1 MSIQRKFRQLLCGH
15 CILVILGLLTLVACQ
30 QDPPQAPPR
39 SPLRVGWHTWPGY
52 FPIAIAVHLNL
63 FAKHGVTVEPI
74 LYESAVSSHP
84 DLQAGKLDGATGTL
98 ADALLMDGRLPDN
111 VRVVLVADY
120 SAGGDVVVATADIAT
135 VADLR
140 GKRVGARLGS
150 FSELFVLTMLQMHDL
165 TRDDVTLLKVEPQDV
180 PTAIPDVIQAGH
192 TWEPGISQALAQGYH
207 ILFSSTDTPGLIPD
221 LVIFRTHVIKTRP
234 DDIRAF
240 IAAWL
245 EAVDYWQAHP
255 EESHAA
261 VAQVTGMDLRQITA
275 KGLKLFNLQDN
286 LKAFAPGIDTTSLY
300 VSGQINQTFLINS
313 GGLTSAPVLERLLD
327 GSFVNALQ
335 RRLPTN

>member
-1 MSIQRKFRQLLCGH
+1 MSIQCTFRQLLCGH

-30 QDPPQAPPR
+30 QDRPHAPPR

-98 ADALLMDGRLPDN
+98 ADALLMDGRSPDN

-140 GKRVGARLGS
+140 GKRIGARLGS

-165 TRDDVTLLKVEPQDV
+165 TRDEVTLLKVEPQDV
-180 PTAIPDVIQAGH
+180 PTAIRSRDLSHSRHQNTPRRH
-192 TWEPGISQALAQGYH
+192 PRLYRSLAR
-207 ILFSSTDTPGLIPD
+207 SS
-221 LVIFRTHVIKTRP
+221 
-234 DDIRAF
+234 
-240 IAAWL
+240 
-245 EAVDYWQAHP
+245 
-255 EESHAA
+255 
-261 VAQVTGMDLRQITA
+261 
-275 KGLKLFNLQDN
+275 
-286 LKAFAPGIDTTSLY
+286 
-300 VSGQINQTFLINS
+300 
-313 GGLTSAPVLERLLD
+313 RLLASSPRRKPCRGCARHGD
-327 GSFVNALQ
+327 GPEANH
-335 RRLPTN
+335 R